1 MKKRSFAS
9 KMISMIQEVD
19 EFLAQ
24 HPTLSRLSE
33 AILSIENGNKRVDF
47 EGEIDGKKY
56 YFRVYRVKEN
66 LIRIDLV
73 SGQDVL

>member
-1 MKKRSFAS
+1 
-9 KMISMIQEVD
+9 MIQEVD

-47 EGEIDGKKY
+47 EGEIERRKY
-56 YFRVYRVKEN
+56 LFKVYRVNSK
-66 LIRIDLV
+66 LIRIDLEQL
-73 SGQDVL
+73 GGE